1 MGSVGGSGGECE
13 HAVRRWFFRLQK
25 GVPVGVSLEL
35 RVFVVVQT
43 RAAHVFVIH
52 GKAERLNQVQG
63 AAGVGR
69 QADDVAGIGWN
80 FGFDEDNMK
89 HRLIVVGS
97 GLGRLVWIRLD

>member
-13 HAVRRWFFRLQK
+13 HAVRRWLNKKKK

-52 GKAERLNQVQG
+52 GKAKWLNQMQG
-63 AAGVGR
+63 AARVGC
-69 QADDVAGIGWN
+69 QANDVACIGWN

>member
-25 GVPVGVSLEL
+25 GVPAGVALEL
-35 RVFVVVQT
+35 RVFVVIQSG
-43 RAAHVFVIH
+43 AAHVFVIH

-80 FGFDEDNMK
+80 FGFDKDNMK